1 MRSLSRSPVCLILS
15 MESFYMHLLS
25 RCSGQLRWVLLLLF
39 AITADTSTAQ
49 DINARRVFLD
59 CQFCDDDFVRRE
71 VTFVDWVRDRA
82 DADVHVLVTSQ
93 RTASGGRA
101 YQLAFLTAEPGR
113 SDTLRTTVEP
123 NSTDYSRRAVFVEA
137 LKLGLVPHVLGTPQM
152 HQLRIEQVATEREE
166 AGVSDED
173 PWDSW
178 VFEIEGGVSVDREQQ
193 QKELDIDADFS
204 ARRITEAWRIRS
216 FFWGNYERES
226 FEDNANSLDSDA
238 HSGGAWMMA
247 VKSLGPHWSAG
258 VSTSIRADTY
268 DNIQR
273 RFQME
278 PAVEYSYWDY
288 AEAERRELLFI
299 YRTGPRYTTYIDTTI
314 FNKIA
319 EPHWRQELE
328 VRLNSTQPWG
338 SADFDVE
345 ASHFLP
351 DIKRYRLEMRGQLS
365 LRLFRGFSLNLNA
378 SFERVNDQVNLVR
391 GNVSTEDLLLRRREL
406 ETDYRAD
413 VRIGLG
419 YTFGSLYNNVV
430 NTRL

>member
-1 MRSLSRSPVCLILS
+1 MRLQFHI
-15 MESFYMHLLS
+15 
-25 RCSGQLRWVLLLLF
+25 SGPTFWAALLLIFMLSEGS
-39 AITADTSTAQ
+39 AAQEAD
-49 DINARRVFLD
+49 ARRVFLD

-71 VTFVDWVRDRA
+71 VTFVDWVRDRS
-82 DADVHVLVTSQ
+82 DADVHVLVTAQ

-101 YQLAFLTAEPGR
+101 YQLAFLVSEVGR
-113 SDTLRTTVEP
+113 SDTLQTTVEP
-123 NSTDYSRRAVFVEA
+123 NSTDHERRAVFVEA
-137 LKLGLVPHVLGTPQM
+137 LKLGLVPHVLGTPQV
-152 HQLRIEQVATEREE
+152 HQLRIEQIADRRQEVR
-166 AGVSDED
+166 GPKID

-178 VFEIEGGVSVDREQQ
+178 VFEIEGGVSVDRERQQ
-193 QKELDIDADFS
+193 REFDVDTDFS

-216 FFWGNYERES
+216 FFWGNYERET
-226 FEDNANSLDSDA
+226 FKGDEKSLNSDA

-258 VSTSIRADTY
+258 VATSIRADTY

-273 RFQME
+273 RIQIE

-299 YRTGPRYTTYIDTTI
+299 YRAGPRYTTYRDTTI

-328 VRLNSTQPWG
+328 VRLNSMQPWG
-338 SADFDVE
+338 SADFDIE
-345 ASHFLP
+345 ASNFLP
-351 DIKRYRLEMRGQLS
+351 DIKRYRLEMRGRLS

-378 SFERVNDQVNLVR
+378 SFERINDQVNLVR

>member
-1 MRSLSRSPVCLILS
+1 MRLQFHI
-15 MESFYMHLLS
+15 
-25 RCSGQLRWVLLLLF
+25 SGPTFWAALLLIFMLSEGS
-39 AITADTSTAQ
+39 AAQEAD
-49 DINARRVFLD
+49 ARRVFLD

-71 VTFVDWVRDRA
+71 VTFVDWVRDRS
-82 DADVHVLVTSQ
+82 DADVHVLVTAQ

-101 YQLAFLTAEPGR
+101 YQLAFLVSEVGR
-113 SDTLRTTVEP
+113 GDTLQTTVEP
-123 NSTDYSRRAVFVEA
+123 NSTDHERRAVFVEA
-137 LKLGLVPHVLGTPQM
+137 LKLGLVPHVLGTPQV
-152 HQLRIEQVATEREE
+152 HQLRIEQIADRRQEVR
-166 AGVSDED
+166 GPKID

-178 VFEIEGGVSVDREQQ
+178 VFEIEGGVSVDRERQQ
-193 QKELDIDADFS
+193 REFDVDTDFS

-216 FFWGNYERES
+216 FFWGNYERET
-226 FEDNANSLDSDA
+226 FKGDEKSLNSDA

-258 VSTSIRADTY
+258 VATSIRADTY

-273 RFQME
+273 RIQIE

-299 YRTGPRYTTYIDTTI
+299 YRAGPRYTTYRDTTI

-328 VRLNSTQPWG
+328 VRLNSMQPWG
-338 SADFDVE
+338 SADFDIE

-351 DIKRYRLEMRGQLS
+351 DIKRYRLEMRGRLS

-378 SFERVNDQVNLVR
+378 SFERINDQVNLVR

>member
-1 MRSLSRSPVCLILS
+1 MRLQFHI
-15 MESFYMHLLS
+15 
-25 RCSGQLRWVLLLLF
+25 SGPTFWAALLLIFMLSEGS
-39 AITADTSTAQ
+39 AAQEAD
-49 DINARRVFLD
+49 ARRVFLD

-71 VTFVDWVRDRA
+71 VTFVDWVRDRS
-82 DADVHVLVTSQ
+82 DADVHVLVTAQ

-101 YQLAFLTAEPGR
+101 YQLAFLVSEVGR
-113 SDTLRTTVEP
+113 SDTLQTTVEP
-123 NSTDYSRRAVFVEA
+123 NSTDHERRAVFVEA
-137 LKLGLVPHVLGTPQM
+137 LKLGLVPHVLGTPQV
-152 HQLRIEQVATEREE
+152 HQLRIEQIADRRQEVR
-166 AGVSDED
+166 GPKID

-178 VFEIEGGVSVDREQQ
+178 VFEIEGSVSVDRERQQ
-193 QKELDIDADFS
+193 REFDVDTDFS

-216 FFWGNYERES
+216 FFWGNYERET
-226 FEDNANSLDSDA
+226 FKGDEKSLNSDA

-258 VSTSIRADTY
+258 VATSIRADTY

-273 RFQME
+273 RIQIE

-299 YRTGPRYTTYIDTTI
+299 YRAGPRYTTYRDTTI

-328 VRLNSTQPWG
+328 VRLNSMQPWG
-338 SADFDVE
+338 SADFDIE

-351 DIKRYRLEMRGQLS
+351 DIKRYRLEMRGRLS

-378 SFERVNDQVNLVR
+378 SFERINDQVNLVR

>member
-1 MRSLSRSPVCLILS
+1 MRLQFHI
-15 MESFYMHLLS
+15 
-25 RCSGQLRWVLLLLF
+25 SGPTFWAALLLIFMLSEGS
-39 AITADTSTAQ
+39 AAQEAD
-49 DINARRVFLD
+49 ARRVFLD

-71 VTFVDWVRDRA
+71 VTFVDWVRDRS
-82 DADVHVLVTSQ
+82 DADVHVLVTAQ

-101 YQLAFLTAEPGR
+101 YQLAFLVSEVGR
-113 SDTLRTTVEP
+113 SDTLQTTVEP
-123 NSTDYSRRAVFVEA
+123 NSTDHERRAVFVEA
-137 LKLGLVPHVLGTPQM
+137 LKLGLVPHVLGTPQV
-152 HQLRIEQVATEREE
+152 HQLRIEQIADRRQEVR
-166 AGVSDED
+166 GPKID

-178 VFEIEGGVSVDREQQ
+178 VFEIEGGVSVDRERQQ
-193 QKELDIDADFS
+193 REFDVDTDFS

-216 FFWGNYERES
+216 FFWGNYERET
-226 FEDNANSLDSDA
+226 FKGDEKSLNSDA

-258 VSTSIRADTY
+258 VATSIRADTY

-273 RFQME
+273 RIQIE

-299 YRTGPRYTTYIDTTI
+299 YRAGPRYTTYRDTTI

-328 VRLNSTQPWG
+328 VRLNSMQPWG
-338 SADFDVE
+338 SADFDIE

-351 DIKRYRLEMRGQLS
+351 DIKRYRLEMRGRLS

-378 SFERVNDQVNLVR
+378 SFERINDQVNLVR

>member
-1 MRSLSRSPVCLILS
+1 MRLQFRV
-15 MESFYMHLLS
+15 
-25 RCSGQLRWVLLLLF
+25 SGLMYWAILLLISTLSEGS
-39 AITADTSTAQ
+39 AAQEAD
-49 DINARRVFLD
+49 ARRVFLD

-71 VTFVDWVRDRA
+71 VTFVDWVRDRS
-82 DADVHVLVTSQ
+82 DADVHVLVTAQ

-101 YQLAFLTAEPGR
+101 YQLAFLATEAGR
-113 SDTLRTTVEP
+113 SDTLHTTVEP
-123 NSTDYSRRAVFVEA
+123 NSTDHERRAVFVET
-137 LKLGLVPHVLGTPQM
+137 LKLGLVPHVLGTPQV
-152 HQLRIEQVATEREE
+152 HQLRIEQIADRHQDDRVPER
-166 AGVSDED
+166 D

-178 VFEIEGGVSVDREQQ
+178 VFEIEGGVSVDRERQQ
-193 QKELDIDADFS
+193 REFDIDTDFS

-216 FFWGNYERES
+216 FFWGNYERET
-226 FEDNANSLDSDA
+226 FRGDERSLNSDA

-258 VSTSIRADTY
+258 VATSIRADTC
-268 DNIQR
+268 DNIHR

-278 PAVEYSYWDY
+278 PAVEHSIGTTPKRSG
-288 AEAERRELLFI
+288 ANCSLSIARVRATRPIEIRRFLI
-299 YRTGPRYTTYIDTTI
+299 RSPSHTGARNSKFVSTARSRGDT
-314 FNKIA
+314 
-319 EPHWRQELE
+319 
-328 VRLNSTQPWG
+328 
-338 SADFDVE
+338 ADFDIE

-351 DIKRYRLEMRGQLS
+351 DIKRYRLEMRGRLS

-378 SFERVNDQVNLVR
+378 SFERINDQVNLVR

>member
-1 MRSLSRSPVCLILS
+1 MRSRFCVSGLMHWALFLFFS
-15 MESFYMHLLS
+15 M
-25 RCSGQLRWVLLLLF
+25 
-39 AITADTSTAQ
+39 TSDSYTAQ
-49 DINARRVFLD
+49 EMGARRVFLD

-71 VTFVDWVRDRA
+71 VTFVDWVRDRS

-101 YQLAFLTAEPGR
+101 YQLAFLAAEVGR
-113 SDTLRTTVEP
+113 SDTLQTTVEP
-123 NSTDYSRRAVFVEA
+123 NSTDHERRAVFVET
-137 LKLGLVPHVLGTPQM
+137 LKLGLVPYVLGTPQV
-152 HQLRIEQVATEREE
+152 HQLRIEQVADRRQETR
-166 AGVSDED
+166 GTKRD

-193 QKELDIDADFS
+193 QREFDIDTDFS

-216 FFWGNYERES
+216 FFWGNYERET
-226 FEDNANSLDSDA
+226 FEGDGKSLNSKA

-247 VKSLGPHWSAG
+247 VKSLGPHWSVG
-258 VSTSIRADTY
+258 VATSIRADTY

-273 RFQME
+273 RFQVE

-288 AEAERRELLFI
+288 AEAERRELLFV
-299 YRTGPRYTTYIDTTI
+299 YRTGPRYTTYRDTTI
-314 FNKIA
+314 FNEIA

-338 SADFDVE
+338 SADFDIE

-351 DIKRYRLEMRGQLS
+351 DIKRYRLEMRGRLS

-378 SFERVNDQVNLVR
+378 SFERINDQVNLVR

>member
-1 MRSLSRSPVCLILS
+1 MRLQFHI
-15 MESFYMHLLS
+15 
-25 RCSGQLRWVLLLLF
+25 SGPTFWAALLLIFMLSEGS
-39 AITADTSTAQ
+39 AAQEAD
-49 DINARRVFLD
+49 ARRVFLD

-71 VTFVDWVRDRA
+71 VTFVDWVRDRS
-82 DADVHVLVTSQ
+82 DADVHVLVTAQ

-101 YQLAFLTAEPGR
+101 YQLAFLVSEVGR
-113 SDTLRTTVEP
+113 SDTLQTTVEP
-123 NSTDYSRRAVFVEA
+123 NSTDHERRAVFVEA
-137 LKLGLVPHVLGTPQM
+137 LKLGLVPHVLGTLQV
-152 HQLRIEQVATEREE
+152 HQLRIEQIADRRQEVR
-166 AGVSDED
+166 GPKID

-178 VFEIEGGVSVDREQQ
+178 VFEIEGGVSVDRERQQ
-193 QKELDIDADFS
+193 REFDVDTDFS

-216 FFWGNYERES
+216 FFWGNYERET
-226 FEDNANSLDSDA
+226 FKGDEKSLNSDA

-258 VSTSIRADTY
+258 VATSIRADTY

-273 RFQME
+273 RIQIE

-299 YRTGPRYTTYIDTTI
+299 YRAGPRYTTYRDTTI

-328 VRLNSTQPWG
+328 VRLNSMQPWG
-338 SADFDVE
+338 SADFDIE

-351 DIKRYRLEMRGQLS
+351 DIKRYRLEMRGRLS

-378 SFERVNDQVNLVR
+378 SFERINDQVNLVR

>member
-1 MRSLSRSPVCLILS
+1 MRLQFRFSGLMYWAALLPISTLSEGSAAQ
-15 MESFYMHLLS
+15 E
-25 RCSGQLRWVLLLLF
+25 
-39 AITADTSTAQ
+39 AD
-49 DINARRVFLD
+49 ARRVFLD

-71 VTFVDWVRDRA
+71 VTFVDWVRDRS
-82 DADVHVLVTSQ
+82 DADVHVLVTAQ

-101 YQLAFLTAEPGR
+101 YQLAFLATEAGR
-113 SDTLRTTVEP
+113 SDTLHTTVEP
-123 NSTDYSRRAVFVEA
+123 NSTDHERRAVFVET
-137 LKLGLVPHVLGTPQM
+137 LKLGLVPHVLGTPQV
-152 HQLRIEQVATEREE
+152 HQLRIEQIADRHQDARVPER
-166 AGVSDED
+166 D

-178 VFEIEGGVSVDREQQ
+178 VFEIEGGVSVDRERQQ
-193 QKELDIDADFS
+193 REFDIDTDFS

-216 FFWGNYERES
+216 FFWGNYERET
-226 FEDNANSLDSDA
+226 FRGDGRSLNSDA

-258 VSTSIRADTY
+258 VATSIRADTY
-268 DNIQR
+268 DNIHR

-299 YRTGPRYTTYIDTTI
+299 YRTGPRYTTYRDTTI

-338 SADFDVE
+338 TADFDIE

-351 DIKRYRLEMRGQLS
+351 DIKRYRLEMRGRLS

-378 SFERVNDQVNLVR
+378 SFERINDQVNLVR

>member
-1 MRSLSRSPVCLILS
+1 MRLQFHISVPT
-15 MESFYMHLLS
+15 F
-25 RCSGQLRWVLLLLF
+25 WAALLLIFMLSEGS
-39 AITADTSTAQ
+39 AAQEAD
-49 DINARRVFLD
+49 ARRVFLD
-59 CQFCDDDFVRRE
+59 CHFCDDDFVRRE
-71 VTFVDWVRDRA
+71 VTFVDWVRDRS

-101 YQLAFLTAEPGR
+101 YQLAFLVSEVGR
-113 SDTLRTTVEP
+113 SDTLQTTVEP
-123 NSTDYSRRAVFVEA
+123 NSTDHERRAVFVEA
-137 LKLGLVPHVLGTPQM
+137 LKLGLVPHVLGTPQV
-152 HQLRIEQVATEREE
+152 HQLRIEQIADRRQEVR
-166 AGVSDED
+166 GPKRD

-178 VFEIEGGVSVDREQQ
+178 VFEIEGGVSVDRERQQ
-193 QKELDIDADFS
+193 REFDVDTDFS

-216 FFWGNYERES
+216 FFWGNYERET
-226 FEDNANSLDSDA
+226 FKGDEKSLNSDA

-258 VSTSIRADTY
+258 VATSIRADTY

-273 RFQME
+273 RIQTE

-299 YRTGPRYTTYIDTTI
+299 YRAGPRYTTYRDTTI

-338 SADFDVE
+338 SADFDIE

-351 DIKRYRLEMRGQLS
+351 DIKRYRLEMRGRLS

-378 SFERVNDQVNLVR
+378 SFERINDQVNLVR

>member
-1 MRSLSRSPVCLILS
+1 MRLLMGRLHAVCRVFFILIS
-15 MESFYMHLLS
+15 A
-25 RCSGQLRWVLLLLF
+25 C
-39 AITADTSTAQ
+39 STAVF
-49 DINARRVFLD
+49 AKEGEAARVFLD
-59 CQFCDDDFVRRE
+59 CELCDDDFVRRE

-82 DADVHVLVTSQ
+82 DADVHVLVTVQ

-101 YQLAFLTAEPGR
+101 YQLAFLSSDASR

-123 NSTDYSRRAVFVEA
+123 NSTDHKRRAVFVEA
-137 LKLGLVPHVLGTPQM
+137 LKLGLVPHVLHTPQVR
-152 HQLRIEQVATEREE
+152 QLRIDQVEKQEGEAATLE
-166 AGVSDED
+166 DD

-193 QKELDIDADFS
+193 QREFDIDADFS
-204 ARRITEAWRIRS
+204 ADRITEDWRIRS
-216 FFWGNYERES
+216 FFWANYERET
-226 FEDNANSLDSDA
+226 FDGEEGALTSDA
-238 HSGGAWMMA
+238 HSNGAWMMA

-258 VSTSIRADTY
+258 VASSMRADTY

-273 RFQME
+273 RFQIE

-314 FNKIA
+314 FNEIA
-319 EPHWRQELE
+319 EPHWRQEFE

-351 DIKRYRLEMRGQLS
+351 DVKRYRLEMRGELS

-378 SFERVNDQVNLVR
+378 AFERVNDQVNLAR
-391 GNVSTEDLLLRRREL
+391 GDVSTEDLLLRRREL
-406 ETDYRAD
+406 ATDYRASFR
-413 VRIGLG
+413 VGLG